1 MSVRIMFV
9 DDERGVLESIER
21 SLFGMM
27 DEWDMV
33 FASSG
38 DEALSAMETQQVD
51 VVVSDMRMPGMSG
64 ADLLEHVKERYPKT
78 IRFVL
83 TGQLDEDTALRTVNS
98 AHQYLSKPCDPAQ
111 LQDLIERALRLRALM
126 DEKKLSELIGSLR
139 NLPVLPRAY
148 EELVEE
154 LGEPEPSIR
163 KVSEIVQR
171 DVAMCAKILH
181 ITNSAFFG
189 LRCEVTDLA
198 QAVSYLGLNTLKSL
212 VLAHHAFSSDS
223 ASKLPEGIS
232 LEALS
237 NHGIAVGACCRA
249 IAGSRDRGVCP
260 QEAFTAGIL
269 HDVGKIVLAAN
280 LPEEYERILESTE
293 ESRCALFETEREVLG
308 TTHAEVGA
316 YLLGIW
322 GLPDLVVEAVAY
334 HHSVSECDSRQAL
347 LPLIL
352 GLANA
357 SAKVGGDE
365 LPLNPALRLT
375 SFPIDRVSAADLEGW
390 NAICTE
396 MLGARANA

>member
-21 SLFGMM
+21 SLFDMM

-38 DEALSAMETQQVD
+38 DEALSGMETQQVD

-83 TGQLDEDTALRTVNS
+83 TGQVDEETALRTVNS

-111 LQDLIERALRLRALM
+111 LQDSIERALRLRALM

-148 EELVEE
+148 EELIGE

-163 KVSEIVQR
+163 NVSEIVQR

-189 LRCEVTDLA
+189 LRCEVTDLT

-212 VLAHHAFSSDS
+212 VLAHHAFSCDS

-280 LPEEYERILESTE
+280 LPEEYERILESTGE
-293 ESRCALFETEREVLG
+293 VWCGWLQAGREVLG
-308 TTHAEVGA
+308 TTQAEVVA

-334 HHSVSECDSRQAL
+334 HHSVSECDSEHAL

-352 GLANA
+352 GFANA
-357 SAKVGGDE
+357 LAKVGGDE
-365 LPLNPALRLT
+365 LPLSPALRLT
-375 SFPIDRVSAADLEGW
+375 SFPIDRVSAEDLEAW
-390 NAICTE
+390 NAVCTE
-396 MLGARANA
+396 VLGACANA